1 MIVVDASAV
10 LAVLLREDDRDV
22 FASAFANAEHL
33 FISVASVFECS
44 MKVQRSSSPNQ
55 DEKVDEFLRDS
66 GFEILPIG
74 LIELATARTAF
85 GRYGK
90 GMGHPAQLNFGDCFS
105 YALATTRNLPL
116 LFKGNDFSQTDIVS
130 ALPH

>member
-22 FASAFANAEHL
+22 FASVFSNADHL
-33 FISVASVFECS
+33 MISVASVFECS
-44 MKVQRSSSPNQ
+44 MKVQRNSSPNQ

-74 LIELATARTAF
+74 LIELAVARTAF
-85 GRYGK
+85 ARYGK
-90 GMGHPAQLNFGDCFS
+90 GMGHPARLNFGDCFS
-105 YALATTRNLPL
+105 YALAKTRNLPL
-116 LFKGNDFSQTDIVS
+116 LFKGNDFSQTDIVA
-130 ALPH
+130 ALPA

>member
-22 FASAFANAEHL
+22 FASALSNADHL
-33 FISVASVFECS
+33 LISVASVFECS
-44 MKVQRSSSPNQ
+44 MKVQSNSSPNQ
-55 DEKVDEFLRDS
+55 DEKVDDFLRDS

-85 GRYGK
+85 GTYGK

-105 YALATTRNLPL
+105 YALAKTRNLPL
-116 LFKGNDFSQTDIVS
+116 LFKGTDFSQTDI
-130 ALPH
+130 AIAT